1 MNNNQLIKIAREAV
15 KVAPQVRPLLSAKT
29 RWMLY
34 EPAEYKT
41 ADYMLNVIEGLV
53 NGVYNNL
60 VGGDFIDAMANLISG
75 QLTQAFQQA
84 FEDEGYTDFVLPDYL
99 SSALEGMILNQYDFV
114 DQFFRDIIDARLEG
128 SPLAPLM
135 QRAGLWAQRWTEAYN
150 EAVRLM
156 AIENG
161 QKLVWLLG
169 KTEEHCPECAALNGI
184 VARASEW
191 DALNIRPQNAPNDKL
206 TCGGWKCDCSLEIT
220 DKRRTRDAYG
230 RLEEIMMAR

>member
-15 KVAPQVRPLLSAKT
+15 KVAPQVRPHLSTKA

-41 ADYMLNVIEGLV
+41 TDYMLNVIEGLV

-99 SSALEGMILNQYDFV
+99 SSALEGMILSQYDFV
-114 DQFFRDIIDARLEG
+114 DQFYRDIVDARVDG
-128 SPLAPLM
+128 TPLAPLM

-161 QKLVWLLG
+161 QKLVWILG
-169 KTEEHCPECAALNGI
+169 RTEEHCPECAALNGI

-191 DALNIRPQNAPNDKL
+191 DALDIRPQNAPNDKL

>member
-15 KVAPQVRPLLSAKT
+15 KVAPQVRPHLSAKT

-41 ADYMLNVIEGLV
+41 TDYMLNVIEGLV

-99 SSALEGMILNQYDFV
+99 SAALESMILSQYDYV
-114 DQFFRDIIDARLEG
+114 DQFFRDIINARIDGTSVSPLLARARL
-128 SPLAPLM
+128 
-135 QRAGLWAQRWTEAYN
+135 WANQW
-150 EAVRLM
+150 
-156 AIENG
+156 
-161 QKLVWLLG
+161 Q
-169 KTEEHCPECAALNGI
+169 AA
-184 VARASEW
+184 
-191 DALNIRPQNAPNDKL
+191 
-206 TCGGWKCDCSLEIT
+206 
-220 DKRRTRDAYG
+220 
-230 RLEEIMMAR
+230 

>member
-15 KVAPQVRPLLSAKT
+15 KVAPQVRPHLSAKT

-99 SSALEGMILNQYDFV
+99 SSALEGMILSQYDFV
-114 DQFFRDIIDARLEG
+114 DQFYRDIVDARIDG
-128 SPLAPLM
+128 TSVSPLLA
-135 QRAGLWAQRWTEAYN
+135 RAKLWANQWQAAYN
-150 EAVRLM
+150 EAIRLM
-156 AIENG
+156 TLEGGGNLMWVYGEA
-161 QKLVWLLG
+161 
-169 KTEEHCPECAALNGI
+169 EHCETCNSLNGI
-184 VARASEW
+184 VASAKEW
-191 DALNIRPQNAPNDKL
+191 DELGVQPQNPPNNMIS
-206 TCGGWKCDCSLEIT
+206 CGGWNCQCSLTPT
-220 DKRRTRDAYG
+220 DKRRSPKAYDT
-230 RLEEIMMAR
+230 IMNAVTK